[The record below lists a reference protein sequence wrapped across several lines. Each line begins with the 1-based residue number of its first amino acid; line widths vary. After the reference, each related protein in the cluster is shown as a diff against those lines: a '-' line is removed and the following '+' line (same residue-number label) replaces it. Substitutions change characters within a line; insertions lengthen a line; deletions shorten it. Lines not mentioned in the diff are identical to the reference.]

1 LIPWLL
7 EVESQLM
14 SDRGFG
20 EFLVSEGIL
29 HAEGLRQA
37 LDTQRSMEG
46 RLDTVL
52 LDLGLVS
59 ELTLLAALGRYHSTR
74 TVSKAELAR
83 VTPDVARLVSPRVAT
98 RLLVVPFRQEGKTI
112 SIATLSPGDL
122 LIEDEIG
129 LLTNCLVSTFV
140 TLEVRL
146 YEAMARLY
154 AVTPSIQIASVLKRI
169 NEDPGQRVDT
179 GPVAVNPKPERAG
192 STPALPPEVADMPWA
207 VAMRPTRSMDDS
219 LVLEISKDELEEFP
233 SLRAGVEPAQEE
245 VTERVAHPPG
255 EQPEGPDERLA
266 AASVA
271 LQNAEMREDIGD
283 ALLEYCAPYLS
294 RRLLLV
300 VRRGKVI
307 GWRGDGNDIDR
318 ATVRKLAIP
327 LDQPSV
333 FNRLTDRTSYWLGE
347 LPRLPAHQ
355 PLIRALGGIP
365 PSESVILPIFVGTK
379 PLGFLYG
386 DNRDRGVA
394 DVPLPHLR
402 RLVAKADLAFQA
414 YLLKG
419 KIRTL

>member
-1 LIPWLL
+1 
-7 EVESQLM
+7 M
-14 SDRGFG
+14 GDRGFG
-20 EFLVSEGIL
+20 EFLVSEGVL

-52 LDLGLVS
+52 LDLGLVA

-74 TVSKAELAR
+74 TVSKNELAR
-83 VTPDVARLVSPRVAT
+83 ATPEVARLVSPRVAT

-129 LLTNCLVSTFV
+129 LLTNCMVSTFV

-146 YEAMARLY
+146 YETMARLY
-154 AVTPSIQIASVLKRI
+154 GVTPSIQIASVLKRI
-169 NEDPGQRVDT
+169 NEEPGQRPDT
-179 GPVAVNPKPERAG
+179 GPIAAGSKPEKPAAG
-192 STPALPPEVADMPWA
+192 PALPSEVSNMPWA

-219 LVLEISKDELEEFP
+219 LVLEISQDELAEFP
-233 SLRAGVEPAQEE
+233 SLRTGIEPAQEE
-245 VTERVAHPPG
+245 VKERVVGAPDG
-255 EQPEGPDERLA
+255 QPEGPDVRLA

-271 LQNAEMREDIGD
+271 LQAAEMREDIGD
-283 ALLEYCAPYLS
+283 ALLEFCAPYLS

-307 GWRGDGNDIDR
+307 GWRGDGNDIER
-318 ATVRKLAIP
+318 SAVRKLAIP

-355 PLIRALGGIP
+355 PLVRALGGIP

-394 DVPLPHLR
+394 EAPLPHLR

>member
-1 LIPWLL
+1 
-7 EVESQLM
+7 M

-20 EFLVSEGIL
+20 EYLVTGGIL

-37 LDTQRSMEG
+37 LETRRSMEG
-46 RLDTVL
+46 GLDTVL

-59 ELTLLAALGRYHSTR
+59 ESTLLAALGRYHSAR
-74 TVSKAELAR
+74 TVSKNELAK
-83 VTPDVARLVSPRVAT
+83 VTPEVARIISPRVAT
-98 RLLVVPFRQEGKTI
+98 RLLVLPFRAEGKTL
-112 SIATLSPGDL
+112 SVATLTPGDL

-129 LLTNCLVSTFV
+129 LLTNCMVSAFV

-154 AVTPSIQIASVLKRI
+154 GVQPSIQVASVLKRL
-169 NEDPGQRVDT
+169 NDEPAHRVDT
-179 GPVAVNPKPERAG
+179 APVAGTRTSSVDRRSKRPG
-192 STPALPPEVADMPWA
+192 DEVDTAPRA
-207 VAMRPTRSMDDS
+207 VASRRSRSPDDS
-219 LVLEISKDELEEFP
+219 LVLEMSKEELDEFP
-233 SLRAGVEPAQEE
+233 SLAGDVEAEVKSTEE
-245 VTERVAHPPG
+245 TAAPSDE
-255 EQPEGPDERLA
+255 PEGPDERLA

-283 ALLEYCAPYLS
+283 ALLEFCEPYLS

-300 VRRGKVI
+300 VRRSKVI
-307 GWRGDGNDIDR
+307 GWRGDGADIERD
-318 ATVRKLAIP
+318 AVRKLTIP

-333 FNRLTDRTSYWLGE
+333 FTRLADRTSYWLGP
-347 LPRLPAHQ
+347 LPRLPANQ
-355 PLIRALGGIP
+355 PLIRTLGGIP

-394 DVPLPHLR
+394 EVPIGQLR
-402 RLVAKADLAFQA
+402 RLVAKADLAFQV